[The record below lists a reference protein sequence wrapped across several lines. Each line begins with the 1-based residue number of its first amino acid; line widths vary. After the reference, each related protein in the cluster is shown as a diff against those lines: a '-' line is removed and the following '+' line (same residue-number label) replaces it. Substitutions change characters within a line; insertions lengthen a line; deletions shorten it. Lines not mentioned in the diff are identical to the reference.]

1 VAIDARFL
9 PANSRIDGDVCI
21 VGAGAAGLAIA
32 HELRHQGL
40 EVILLESGST
50 NLEAPIQNLYKG
62 EILDPNHGALDEQR
76 QRQLGG
82 TTNVWG
88 GRCAPFDAIDFTVRD
103 YVPYSG
109 WPITKAELD
118 PYYARA
124 HTYCE
129 LGSYQYQVAT
139 ALPSSQA
146 AMIPGLD
153 APEVDQEQL
162 WLFSPP
168 TNFRTRFVDA
178 ILQASNIKLYLYANC
193 LQIVTDPAGKGVDH
207 LVICSL
213 EENKSYVYAKHFVL
227 AAGCLEVTR
236 LLLLSN
242 QVHVQGLGNEND
254 LVGRFYMGHISGDVG
269 EVHFTP
275 RGGKVIWDYE
285 TTTEGVFCR
294 RSLSIPEAIQKSHQ
308 LLNFRAIL
316 THPPMADPSHGNGV
330 LSAIYLAKTA
340 LLSRRSSRIYYSKN
354 ISTEG
359 LVQTLP
365 QHLKNLAT
373 DFGGVIGF
381 SGRWLRQRILS
392 DRKLPSAVLPSKS
405 NTYTFHFDAEQIP
418 NPDSRILLSEEKDA
432 LGLNRLRV
440 DWRYT
445 DTDINSVIK
454 VYHLLARALE
464 NTGTGKLKF
473 TPEDMPDLI
482 RQELGVGSHH
492 IGTTR
497 MADDPKQGVVDA
509 NCKLHSLHNLY
520 IASSSVFPTSSFA
533 NPTLTIVAIAIRLAD
548 HLKELSRS

>member
-1 VAIDARFL
+1 
-9 PANSRIDGDVCI
+9 
-21 VGAGAAGLAIA
+21 
-32 HELRHQGL
+32 
-40 EVILLESGST
+40 VILLESGST
-50 NLEAPIQNLYKG
+50 KLETPIQNLYKG

-88 GRCAPFDAIDFTVRD
+88 GRCAPFDAIDFECRD

-109 WPITKAELD
+109 WPITKDELD

-129 LGSYQYQVAT
+129 LGSYQYRVSE
-139 ALPSSQA
+139 ALPAPQGE
-146 AMIPGLD
+146 MIPGLIS
-153 APEVDQEQL
+153 PEVSQEQL

-168 TNFRTRFVDA
+168 TNFRKKFIDA
-178 ILQASNIKLYLYANC
+178 ILRANNIKLYLYANC
-193 LQIVTDPAGKGVDH
+193 CQIVTDEAGKGVDH
-207 LVICSL
+207 LVISSL
-213 EENKSYVYAKHFVL
+213 ENNVSSVYAKQFVL

-242 QVHVQGLGNEND
+242 QVYTQGLGNEND

-275 RGGKVIWDYE
+275 QGGEVVWDYE
-285 TTTEGVFCR
+285 KTVEGVFCR
-294 RSLSIPEAIQKSHQ
+294 RSLAIPEVVQKSHQ

-340 LLSRRSSRIYYSKN
+340 LLSRNSSRIYYSKK

-365 QHLKNLAT
+365 QHLKNLAI
-373 DFGGVIGF
+373 DFGGVVAF
-381 SGRWLRQRILS
+381 SGRWLRQRVLS
-392 DRKLPSAVLPSKS
+392 DRKLPSAILQSKS
-405 NTYTFHFDAEQIP
+405 NTYTFHFDAEQSP
-418 NPDSRILLSEEKDA
+418 SPESRVLLGEEKDA
-432 LGLNRLRV
+432 FGLNRLRV

-445 DTDINSVIK
+445 DADINSVIK
-454 VYHLLARALE
+454 VYELLAQALE
-464 NTGTGKLKF
+464 KTGTGKLKF
-473 TPEDMPDLI
+473 TPAAMPDLI
-482 RQELGVGSHH
+482 RQEMGVGSHH

-497 MADDPKQGVVDA
+497 MADTPSQGVVDA

-533 NPTLTIVAIAIRLAD
+533 NPTLTIVAISIRLAD